1 MELLVAL
8 LTIVIGIIIDN
19 NKKKAKE
26 VKKAATK
33 RMADPPVVSP
43 IPQKSAASVQQ
54 MMENAMTQ
62 KQQELKKRLQ
72 QKYGEAPQRQAA
84 AQKNLYSRPAERKSY
99 ARPMEKNPY
108 SKPVEGASYQE
119 PAEEPSITSRV
130 AENIKEES
138 VDELRLEQE
147 REKQSYDTFPV
158 LNAPEESELMKQIDD
173 LMIMGYTAE
182 ISNSRDF
189 VAEGIAMLNQY
200 ELSELTL

>member
-1 MELLVAL
+1 MELVVAL

-19 NKKKAKE
+19 NKKKE
-26 VKKAATK
+26 KAARNAAKK

-43 IPQKSAASVQQ
+43 VSQKSAASVQQ

-72 QKYGEAPQRQAA
+72 QKYGEVPQRQTA
-84 AQKNLYSRPAERKSY
+84 AQRKPYPKPA
-99 ARPMEKNPY
+99 
-108 SKPVEGASYQE
+108 GGGLYQE
-119 PAEEPSITSRV
+119 PAEEPSITGRV
-130 AENIKEES
+130 AENIREES

-158 LNAPEESELMKQIDD
+158 LKAPEESELMKQIDD

-189 VAEGIAMLNQY
+189 VAEGIEMLNQY
-200 ELSELTL
+200 ELTELTI

>member
-19 NKKKAKE
+19 NKKKEKE
-26 VKKAATK
+26 ARKAARK

-43 IPQKSAASVQQ
+43 IPQKPVASVQQ
-54 MMENAMTQ
+54 MMESAMTQ

-84 AQKNLYSRPAERKSY
+84 AK
-99 ARPMEKNPY
+99 KNPY
-108 SKPVEGASYQE
+108 PKPVEGVLYQE

-130 AENIKEES
+130 AENIREES
-138 VDELRLEQE
+138 VDELRLEW
-147 REKQSYDTFPV
+147 EKEKWSYDTFPV
-158 LNAPEESELMKQIDD
+158 LKESEESELMKQIDD

-200 ELSELTL
+200 ELTELTI